1 MRMLRTRFACCR
13 SFDSYTSP
21 LLHPHSTRTPLLRTM
36 QPWALYDA
44 AARGHTEVLYGL
56 IRQGADPNW
65 RDEHGLSALHVASL
79 HGYVDC
85 VCGLLCSGAN
95 VHAVDPNGHSAL
107 DIVMHARK
115 RNRRASASRTSAH
128 LACIALL
135 MKAALGTAIELQ
147 VLTATLD
154 SMLWPRRQPLYDFY
168 TEVLHRTGAC
178 IDRQAEA
185 EEPSIVFMHPGEE
198 LSLASVSTVV

>member
-1 MRMLRTRFACCR
+1 
-13 SFDSYTSP
+13 
-21 LLHPHSTRTPLLRTM
+21 M

-44 AARGHTEVLYGL
+44 AARGQTEVLYDL

-115 RNRRASASRTSAH
+115 RNRRASAARTSAH

-154 SMLWPRRQPLYDFY
+154 SMQWPRRQPLYDFY

-178 IDRQAEA
+178 IDRQAGA
-185 EEPSIVFMHPGEE
+185 EEPPIVFMHPGEE